1 MFKRWQWW
9 VCSPLIMSLLL
20 SVILTKTL
28 GFTLCYV
35 GEKLSNIFE
44 GSPPKILIRLEKFI
58 KG

>member
-1 MFKRWQWW
+1 
-9 VCSPLIMSLLL
+9 MSLLL